1 MRFFRSTRAA
11 AQFLSEGAN
20 GSVVT
25 IGNFDG
31 VHIGHQAMLKAARA
45 HADRLELPLIVLS
58 FDPHPEAYFSP
69 ETAPA
74 RLSSLGE
81 RVAMLQR
88 MGVDIACIMPFDAE
102 LAAIEHQAF
111 VVQVL
116 RNQLKAQ
123 CVVIGDDFHYGANR
137 QGNGSS
143 LIRAANELGFEAV
156 QLESVTEQ
164 GGRVSST
171 RIRDFLQLG
180 QLDEAA
186 HFLGRR
192 YQMMGR
198 VTHGDARG
206 RTWGFPTLNLPMR
219 HRRALKGVF
228 AVRVHGLEGAC
239 YSGVANLG
247 KRPTVG
253 GVKTLLEVHL
263 FDYAGDAYGKRVCVD
278 FYAQIRHEQKFDSFD
293 ALKVQIQKDI
303 DQAKEYFKLVGA
315 RNV

>member
-1 MRFFRSTRAA
+1 MKFFRSTRAA
-11 AQFLSEGAN
+11 ARFLAQGTN

-31 VHIGHQAMLKAARA
+31 VHIGHQAMIRAARA
-45 HADRLELPLIVLS
+45 RADSLGLPLIVLS

-69 ETAPA
+69 ATAPP

-81 RVAMLQR
+81 RVVMLQR
-88 MGVDIACIMPFDAE
+88 MGVNIACILPFDAD
-102 LAAIEHQAF
+102 LAAIEHHEF
-111 VVQVL
+111 VARIL
-116 RNQLKAQ
+116 RDQLKAQ
-123 CVVIGDDFHYGANR
+123 CVVIGDDFHYGAGR
-137 QGNGSS
+137 KGNDVS
-143 LIRAANELGFEAV
+143 LSRAADKLGFEVV
-156 QLESVTEQ
+156 QLESITEQ

-171 RIRDFLQLG
+171 RIRHLLQSSE
-180 QLDEAA
+180 LDEAA

-228 AVRVHGLEGAC
+228 AVRVYGLGNVC
-239 YSGVANLG
+239 YTGVANLG

-253 GVKTLLEVHL
+253 GIKTLLEVHL
-263 FDYAGDAYGKRVCVD
+263 FNYDGDAYGHRVCVD
-278 FYAQIRHEQKFDSFD
+278 FYAQIRQEQKFDSFD
-293 ALKVQIQKDI
+293 ALKEQIQNDI
-303 DQAKEYFKLVGA
+303 VQAKDYFKHYDA